1 MFMRFS
7 WFIILFII
15 LSGIAEAQISELEK
29 FSKLN
34 KVKCIEIH
42 KEWGDKIEVEFHSNS
57 AIKSIKI
64 IQLGINYSSKYNF
77 DLSGKRIVDTCM
89 YLNPPLIDNVSDYNW
104 IAANELEIYHRPHN
118 KKSDSLY
125 ISTRIRYIGENE
137 EILTV
142 NKLSFESD
150 GIISID
156 STKQYYKQQFLY
168 KTYINSVSMKTSDK
182 WISEWNFV
190 MDNAMKLKEVNNA
203 IYRNGELSSCDTI
216 VQKGKSYMTIH
227 RDHFGDRRVL
237 FDKNPMHFRASKFVE
252 IQDMYTKFNSEDW
265 LSDFKKS
272 KRKGQVVVKSKF

>member
-1 MFMRFS
+1 MRFS
-7 WFIILFII
+7 CILIFF
-15 LSGIAEAQISELEK
+15 LTRVGIANAQISELEK

-34 KVKCIEIH
+34 KVKCLEIH
-42 KEWGDKIEVEFHSNS
+42 KEWGDKIEVEFYSNS

-64 IQLGINYSSKYNF
+64 IQIGINYSSKYNF

-89 YLNPPLIDNVSDYNW
+89 YLDPPVLDNVYDYNW
-104 IAANELEIYHRPHN
+104 ISADELEIYQRPHN
-118 KKSDSLY
+118 KKTDSLY
-125 ISTRIRYIGENE
+125 VSTNIKSIGENE

-168 KTYINSVSMKTSDK
+168 KTYINGVSMKTNDR

-190 MDNAMKLKEVNNA
+190 MDDAMKLKEVNNA
-203 IYRNGELSSCDTI
+203 IYRNGELNSCDTI
-216 VQKGKSYMTIH
+216 VQKGNSYMTIH

-237 FDKNPMHFRASKFVE
+237 FDKNPMHFRVSKFVN
-252 IQDMYTKFNSEDW
+252 IQDMYTKFISEDW
-265 LSDFKKS
+265 VSDFKKS
-272 KRKGQVVVKSKF
+272 KKKGQVIVRSKF